1 MTFEIASALLNR
13 AANGE
18 ELLQILDS
26 IAADNDAGTVTDSDG
41 TPIVW

>member
-1 MTFEIASALLNR
+1 MTFELASALLNR
-13 AANGE
+13 AANGDD
-18 ELLQILDS
+18 LLRILES

>member
-13 AANGE
+13 ASNGD

-26 IAADNDAGTVTDSDG
+26 IASDDQDQG
-41 TPIVW
+41 QEIQF

>member
-13 AANGE
+13 ASNGE

-26 IAADNDAGTVTDSDG
+26 IASDAPQEETQDS
-41 TPIVW
+41 

>member
-13 AANGE
+13 ASNGD

-26 IAADNDAGTVTDSDG
+26 IASDAAQEETQDS
-41 TPIVW
+41 